1 DLQGQRAP
9 APHVCSPGR
18 RRAAGPDAP
27 GHGAAGTV
35 LAATTRKSVMSDD
48 CARTIGRLA
57 AGVAVSL
64 LLGACASMA
73 PEYQRPAPPVSPAF
87 PEAPPATADGGLAAD
102 IQWQDF
108 FAD

>member
-1 DLQGQRAP
+1 
-9 APHVCSPGR
+9 
-18 RRAAGPDAP
+18 
-27 GHGAAGTV
+27 
-35 LAATTRKSVMSDD
+35 MSDD

-87 PEAPPATADGGLAAD
+87 PEAPPATADGALAAD
-102 IQWQDF
+102 IQPIYMPNPLQGIGI
-108 FAD
+108 AVNLMGSKRREPVAARVGEAQV